1 VWPESA
7 AQHEWKDGAAVAW
20 SIAEVA
26 RDSGVTSRT
35 LRHYHAIG
43 LLVPARTASNGRRY
57 YEQEQLLRLQQ
68 ILLLR
73 ELGLSL
79 DVVAEVLE
87 RQSSASTIE
96 VLGRHKEWLLREQLR
111 VGQLIRTV
119 DSTIENLR
127 NGGELKPDK
136 VFEGFEHNPYETEA
150 RERWGDEAVDASY
163 QRMQGWTEAD
173 AEKARTGQARVH
185 EGLAVLKAEG
195 ADVLDPRVQDLVRLH
210 YEVTSLFWTPN
221 REAYKAL
228 GQMYVDDERFRR
240 TIGNG
245 DDTLAEYLRD
255 AMHIYADNHLAG

>member
-1 VWPESA
+1 MAGKSG
-7 AQHEWKDGAAVAW
+7 HEWKGGAAVAW

-57 YEQEQLLRLQQ
+57 YEEEQLLRLQQ

-79 DVVAEVLE
+79 DVVADVLAK
-87 RQSSASTIE
+87 QSNASTIQ

-111 VGQLIRTV
+111 LGQLVRTV

-127 NGGELKPDK
+127 KGGEMEPRK
-136 VFEGFEHNPYETEA
+136 VFEGFEHNPYEAEA
-150 RERWGDEAVDASY
+150 RERWGDEAVDASNE
-163 QRMQGWTEAD
+163 RMQGWTEAD
-173 AEKARTGQARVH
+173 AENARTGYTRVH
-185 EGLAVLKAEG
+185 EGLATLKAEG
-195 ADVLDPRVQDLVRLH
+195 ADVLDMSVQDLIQLH
-210 YEVTSLFWTPN
+210 YEVTCLFWTPT
-221 REAYKAL
+221 REAYKGL
-228 GQMYVDDERFRR
+228 GQMYVDDDRFRR

-245 DDTLAEYLRD
+245 DDSLVEFMQA
-255 AMHIYADNHLAG
+255 AMNAYADNHLAE